1 MMETKKIPVYVHS
14 AAYAHEYDELDQY
27 NRSLR
32 ADVNCKLAIERA
44 IRENY
49 DGMHLKEDAAKAVVE
64 EYGAERVAF
73 ILADTVC
80 YKDWDGRF
88 SQDTKS
94 WAKDI
99 MAIADADSA
108 DADIR
113 LRNVVIS
120 HPAVLNGFIGLAR
133 KEFTRAKEE
142 KNQEIL
148 KAFLESG
155 KDSYAILQ
163 LKQTEETAQECFMN
177 YKWLRNHG
185 KEPQM
190 EHYDVVYMGRL
201 YSGTGLEDLF
211 VQFNLYRPDDFT
223 GHSLSVSD
231 IMALKQDGVV
241 SCYYVDSVGFCKLP
255 DFHPENYLKNA
266 EMLLEDD
273 LSMVDGVINNG
284 PKNPEKE
291 RPSALEKL
299 KNKQESIP
307 SAKPVTHRKE
317 RGLE

>member
-1 MMETKKIPVYVHS
+1 MEGEKVPVYMHS
-14 AAYAHEYDELDQY
+14 AAYAREHGELEQY
-27 NRSLR
+27 RSSR
-32 ADVNCKLAIERA
+32 RVNIACKNAIEEAVRD
-44 IRENY
+44 NF
-49 DGMHLKEDAAKAVVE
+49 DGMHLKEDAAKAVVQ
-64 EYGAERVAF
+64 EYGAERVAY
-73 ILADTVC
+73 ILADTVR
-80 YKDWDGRF
+80 YKDWDRRF
-88 SQDTKS
+88 SSDTKS
-94 WAKDI
+94 WAESIPIVSDP
-99 MAIADADSA
+99 DSTGT
-108 DADIR
+108 DR
-113 LRNVVIS
+113 SGRYVVES
-120 HPAVLNGFIGLAR
+120 HPAILNGFIGLAR
-133 KEFTRAKEE
+133 KEFARAKEE

-148 KAFLESG
+148 KAFLESE

-190 EHYDVVYMGRL
+190 EHYDVVYTGRL
-201 YSGTGLEDLF
+201 HSGKGLEDLF
-211 VQFNLYRPDDFT
+211 VQFNLFRPDDFT

-231 IMALKQDGVV
+231 IVALRQGGVV

-273 LSMVDGVINNG
+273 LSMVDGVVNNG

-291 RPSALEKL
+291 RPSVREKL
-299 KNKQESIP
+299 KNTQELMP

>member
-1 MMETKKIPVYVHS
+1 MEGEKVPVYMHS
-14 AAYAHEYDELDQY
+14 AAYARENGEMERYH
-27 NRSLR
+27 RSR
-32 ADVNCKLAIERA
+32 RTNMDCKKAIEEAVR
-44 IRENY
+44 NTY
-49 DGMHLKEDAAKAVVE
+49 DGMHLKEDAARMVVNQ
-64 EYGAERVAF
+64 YGAERVAF
-73 ILADTVC
+73 VLAATVR

-88 SQDTKS
+88 SRDTKS
-94 WAKDI
+94 WAKSI
-99 MAIADADSA
+99 PAVADPDSTGM
-108 DADIR
+108 DR
-113 LRNVVIS
+113 CWEYVVES
-120 HPAVLNGFIGLAR
+120 HPAILNAFIGLAR
-133 KEFTRAKEE
+133 KEFARAKEE

-148 KAFLESG
+148 KSFLESEE
-155 KDSYAILQ
+155 DSYAILQ

-190 EHYDVVYMGRL
+190 EHYDVVYTGRL

-211 VQFNLYRPDDFT
+211 VKFNLYRPDDFK

-231 IMALKQDGVV
+231 IVALKQDGVV

-273 LSMVDGVINNG
+273 LSMEDGVVNNG

-291 RPSALEKL
+291 RPSVREKL
-299 KNKQESIP
+299 KNTQEPIS

-317 RGLE
+317 RELE